1 MNKQLIIESLK
12 PFDINNPEKDLKK
25 YNGIICKLDNQ
36 PIYRRTREALNS
48 EEEDILIPHNNIED
62 FKH

>member
-1 MNKQLIIESLK
+1 MKRTLIIESLK
-12 PFDINNPEKDLKK
+12 PFNIDNPKKDLKQ
-25 YNGIICKLDNQ
+25 YEGITCKLDGQ